1 MRSKQEFKALR
12 EQVGMSQTDLALAL
26 DVSER
31 SVKRWESVKYKEY
44 NAPQDAWDILDE
56 LLQLQREEVAT
67 AIGQVEEA
75 AQTVGKYP
83 ESVKI
88 VYWMC
93 QGEYDKYHYMG
104 DGGDW
109 RQANAT
115 ARVVSY
121 ALSERGIE
129 TDWIAAEDNLVPK
142 IKMFRNHP
150 HS

>member
-1 MRSKQEFKALR
+1 MHNKQEFKALR

-26 DVSER
+26 EVSER
-31 SVKRWESVKYKEY
+31 SVKRWESIKYKEY

-67 AIGQVEEA
+67 ALGQVEEA
-75 AQTVGKYP
+75 AQSVGDYP
-83 ESVKI
+83 ESVKL
-88 VYWMC
+88 VYWTS
-93 QGEYDKYHYMG
+93 QDEYDKHHCID

-121 ALSERGIE
+121 ALSERGIA

-142 IKMFRNHP
+142 MNA
-150 HS
+150 

>member
-44 NAPQDAWDILDE
+44 NAPQDAWDILDDA
-56 LLQLQREEVAT
+56 LKLQRQVVA
-67 AIGQVEEA
+67 AALGQVEEA
-75 AQTVGKYP
+75 AQTVGDYP
-83 ESVKI
+83 ESVKL
-88 VYWMC
+88 VYWTS
-93 QGEYDKYHYMG
+93 QDEYDKLHCID

-121 ALSERGIE
+121 ALSERGIA
-129 TDWIAAEDNLVPK
+129 TDWISAEDNLVS
-142 IKMFRNHP
+142 KMNA
-150 HS
+150 

>member
-1 MRSKQEFKALR
+1 MRNKQEFKALR

-26 DVSER
+26 EVSER
-31 SVKRWESVKYKEY
+31 SVKRWESIKYKEY

-67 AIGQVEEA
+67 ALGQVEEA
-75 AQTVGKYP
+75 AQSVGDYP
-83 ESVKI
+83 ESVKL
-88 VYWMC
+88 VYWTS
-93 QGEYDKYHYMG
+93 QDEYDKLHCID

-121 ALSERGIE
+121 ALSERGIA
-129 TDWIAAEDNLVPK
+129 TDWISAEDNLVPK
-142 IKMFRNHP
+142 MNA
-150 HS
+150 